1 MSGCKT
7 RINDNMMSEGKKDE
21 LKKISEKEVSD
32 KIVTYYGYFEEYSLK
47 NVAKRCV
54 RLIISEYY
62 KDLCYDS
69 FKLPSHEDMKTWIL
83 EEMKQ
88 SFDEKIMP
96 LIEQTNPDLS
106 DDEIDDEIKKLEILY
121 EKEHKEQLDSAIA
134 AGLKELRIR
143 VKGLQKELKALKRK
157 YTM

>member
-1 MSGCKT
+1 
-7 RINDNMMSEGKKDE
+7 MSEDKKEGLNQE
-21 LKKISEKEVSD
+21 LSEEGVSD

-54 RLIISEYY
+54 KLIISEYY

-69 FKLPSHEDMKTWIL
+69 FKIPSHEEMKSWIL
-83 EEMKQ
+83 DEMKQ
-88 SFDEKIMP
+88 NFDEKIMP

-106 DDEIDDEIKKLEILY
+106 DEELDDELKKLEILY
-121 EKEHKEQLDSAIA
+121 EREHKDQLESAIA

-157 YTM
+157 YTI